1 MATFISTKDGLYAS
15 AISGIHVTFI
25 RMTVYCSPEL
35 VTNTLPVTYS
45 SDLILMFRLS
55 YPHTACNLLLRPYS
69 HVQTNLPTHVHF
81 L

>member
-1 MATFISTKDGLYAS
+1 MKMATFLSTKDGLYGS

-25 RMTVYCSPEL
+25 SMTVYCSPEL

-45 SDLILMFRLS
+45 SYLILMFRLTYLHGYVTYS
-55 YPHTACNLLLRPYS
+55 HTLYP
-69 HVQTNLPTHVHF
+69 HVQTNLPTHF